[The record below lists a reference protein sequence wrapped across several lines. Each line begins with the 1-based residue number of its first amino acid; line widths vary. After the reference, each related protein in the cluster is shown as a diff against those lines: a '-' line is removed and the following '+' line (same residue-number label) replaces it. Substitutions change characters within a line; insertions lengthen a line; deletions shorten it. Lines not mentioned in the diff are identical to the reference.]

1 MTRGRASSYGTFI
14 GALSLAAVVASLY
27 LSPLGTS
34 PDHKKA
40 MAESDS
46 RVTSVSKASD
56 KKAPATTTQKQDS
69 PSTKGTSPVRTLT
82 RTQPGSVV
90 KDIVYVPSS
99 TSKPNG
105 TTTTAPTGPSGST
118 T

>member
-34 PDHKKA
+34 PDHTKA

-46 RVTSVSKASD
+46 RVNLCLEGIC
-56 KKAPATTTQKQDS
+56 QK
-69 PSTKGTSPVRTLT
+69 STRKGHAEAESALDEGPLR
-82 RTQPGSVV
+82 
-90 KDIVYVPSS
+90 
-99 TSKPNG
+99 
-105 TTTTAPTGPSGST
+105 PSGP
-118 T
+118 

>member
-40 MAESDS
+40 AAESDS
-46 RVTSVSKASD
+46 RVTSVS
-56 KKAPATTTQKQDS
+56 
-69 PSTKGTSPVRTLT
+69 RTLA
-82 RTQPGSVV
+82 RRAAGEEHAKAGSAL
-90 KDIVYVPSS
+90 DEGHFARQD
-99 TSKPNG
+99 TDAD
-105 TTTTAPTGPSGST
+105 TAR
-118 T
+118 